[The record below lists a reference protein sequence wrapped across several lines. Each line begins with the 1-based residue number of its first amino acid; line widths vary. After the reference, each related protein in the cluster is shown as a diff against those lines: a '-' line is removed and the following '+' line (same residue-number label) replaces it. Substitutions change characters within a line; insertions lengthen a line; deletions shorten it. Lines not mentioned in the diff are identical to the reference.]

1 MSDSHDEWRAVQAVA
16 GTPDG
21 ATWLDEHGVWWRWNG
36 AMWETRLP
44 DGTKLHRTRWWR
56 AP

>member
-16 GTPDG
+16 VTPDG